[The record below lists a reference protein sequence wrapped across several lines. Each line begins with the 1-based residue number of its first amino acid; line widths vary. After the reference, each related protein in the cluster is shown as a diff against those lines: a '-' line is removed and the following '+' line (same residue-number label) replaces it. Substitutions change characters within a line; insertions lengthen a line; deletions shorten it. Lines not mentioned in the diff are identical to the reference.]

1 MLEHFNM
8 LNCTPVSTPLDP
20 SIALSKFMAPT
31 SPEDIAYMKK
41 VPYSAVGSLVY
52 LASGTRPD
60 ISHVVSV
67 VSRFN
72 SLECSIGRLSSAFS
86 GTLKAP

>member
-20 SIALSKFMAPT
+20 SITLSKSMAPT

-41 VPYSAVGSLVY
+41 VPYLSAVGSLVY
-52 LASGTRPD
+52 LASGT
-60 ISHVVSV
+60 
-67 VSRFN
+67 
-72 SLECSIGRLSSAFS
+72 
-86 GTLKAP
+86 

>member
-1 MLEHFNM
+1 MLD
-8 LNCTPVSTPLDP
+8 CTPVSTPLDP
-20 SIALSKFMAPT
+20 SITLSKSMAPT

-41 VPYSAVGSLVY
+41 VPYLSAVGNLVY

-60 ISHVVSV
+60 ISHAVSV

-72 SLECSIGRLSSAFS
+72 SNPGVQHWKAVQSIFR
-86 GTLKAP
+86 